1 MDKTKKNRHSRPA
14 KVLHLISS
22 RGLYG
27 AERIVINL
35 SGAINQSRYLSHLG
49 LLQSEKNPNRELVEA
64 VREKRVQTHVIPCRR
79 WLDLNAMRQIR
90 KLIAREDIDI
100 VHCHEMKGR
109 LYGLVCTIGTKAKT
123 VATNHNWIRSD
134 FLVTCFES
142 LDAFYIRF
150 FPRIVAVSPEV
161 KTLMQRYLIPKH
173 RISVIINGIDMQGFR
188 KNKAAGQRIRKE
200 IGIPPEAIL
209 IGAIGRLSPEKGHR
223 HFMEAAAQIAPAF
236 PNARFLLVG
245 DGPLREMLKTHAL
258 SLGLG
263 ERMIFAGFRKDIAD
277 CYCALD
283 MFVLPSLLEGT
294 PMSLLEAMSAQVPV
308 IAARAG
314 GVGRILTQGENGVLV
329 SPGDSAELAAAIS
342 GLLQNPAQARGL
354 SANAFR
360 TVLERYSAEKMARA
374 YENIYAELLSGK
386 ADRK

>member
-1 MDKTKKNRHSRPA
+1 MRTLSSDRHKRPLM
-14 KVLHLISS
+14 VLHLISS

-35 SGAINQSRYLSHLG
+35 SGTMNRSRYIPHLG

-64 VREKRVQTHVIPCRR
+64 VREKNVSAHILPCRR

-90 KLIAREDIDI
+90 ELIRQEDIDI

-109 LYGLVCTIGTKAKT
+109 LYGLLCTQGTKARLL
-123 VATNHNWIRSD
+123 ATNHNWIRSD

-161 KTLMQRYLIPKH
+161 KTLMQRYLIPKGK
-173 RISVIINGIDMQGFR
+173 ISVIINGIDMQEFR
-188 KNKAAGQRIRKE
+188 KNRAAGQRIRE
-200 IGIPPEAIL
+200 ELGISPDAIL
-209 IGAIGRLSPEKGHR
+209 IGTTGRLSPEKGHS
-223 HFMEAAAQIAPAF
+223 HFIEAAAQIAPAF
-236 PNARFLLVG
+236 PKARFLIAG
-245 DGPLREMLKTHAL
+245 DGPLGEMLREYAI

-263 ERMIFAGFRKDIAD
+263 ERMTFAGFRKDIAA

-283 MFVLPSLLEGT
+283 LFVLPSLLEGT
-294 PMSLLEAMSAQVPV
+294 PMALLEAMSAQVPV
-308 IAARAG
+308 IVTRAG
-314 GVGRILTQGENGVLV
+314 GVGRIITQGENGVLV
-329 SPGDSAELAAAIS
+329 SPGDSEALASALS
-342 GLLQNPAQARGL
+342 GLLQNPAEAGRL

-360 TVLERYSAEKMARA
+360 TVLEKYSAEKMAGT
-374 YENIYAELLSGK
+374 YEKLYADLLAEKGW
-386 ADRK
+386 